1 MTITGRA
8 GRWSGLMRFA
18 PLFHQRCWVR
28 VRKASITE
36 LKAIMAQW
44 AEDKRME
51 QFFREA
57 ELDVAMLDGQK
68 KALLMERLQL
78 ARQNLSVDTAVERL
92 LKWETPQER
101 NSQG

>member
-1 MTITGRA
+1 
-8 GRWSGLMRFA
+8 MRFA
-18 PLFHQRCWVR
+18 PLFHQRHWAR
-28 VRKASITE
+28 AHKASITE

-44 AEDKRME
+44 AEDKHME

-57 ELDVAMLDGQK
+57 KLDVAMLDGQK
-68 KALLMERLQL
+68 KALVMESLQL
-78 ARQNLSVDTAVERL
+78 ARQHLSVDTAVERL